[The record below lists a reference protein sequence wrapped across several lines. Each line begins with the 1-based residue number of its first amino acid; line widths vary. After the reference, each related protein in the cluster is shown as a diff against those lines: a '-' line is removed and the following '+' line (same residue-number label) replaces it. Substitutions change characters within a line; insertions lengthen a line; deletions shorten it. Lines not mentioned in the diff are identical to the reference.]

1 MYIQLSHLLFLTAEA
16 ALVQCGTGVQTEI
29 HICHGDYVLHCLCIL
44 TFSSVRENTSH
55 EISRYSEMSLYA
67 YSYYHKVNKCYLSGP
82 VQQLSRC
89 ASLMVIVGANLP
101 WIFNGHLRKKC
112 RIRPCQDSG
121 RPFQKLL
128 LQCAKW

>member
-1 MYIQLSHLLFLTAEA
+1 MPSSRWPTQNELNRIYVDFLYHVALFGFIFIFCLTDLLSVYN
-16 ALVQCGTGVQTEI
+16 VQ
-29 HICHGDYVLHCLCIL
+29 
-44 TFSSVRENTSH
+44 FSSVRENTSH

-67 YSYYHKVNKCYLSGP
+67 YSYYHKVSKCYLSGP

-112 RIRPCQDSG
+112 RMRPCQDSG